1 MEKRRAPIDAY
12 TKFITGPR
20 HIVAIIPKST
30 KMINAT
36 NKMVLRAVK
45 SNFVWNANNVNA
57 KQTAAVIPIANST

>member
-1 MEKRRAPIDAY
+1 
-12 TKFITGPR
+12 
-20 HIVAIIPKST
+20 
-30 KMINAT
+30 MINAT